1 MPREPLQY
9 IQQRLDATIDVQEE
23 IQEHYELNSWSLVAM
38 KSDRDAIT
46 AKVRQVMELS
56 SDEDALRRELERPHD
71 DPHGSLGLIDEL
83 HQATKAL
90 VTTGKND
97 FHADTAKHGRWR
109 NLTAGGQSRRER
121 MREAQAALIAWENS
135 DVDWTPTKTLHLD
148 TFRALFAQSGDELR
162 ALGKAESDTNEARHQ
177 LDRLAN
183 ALLDKLIAWYNN
195 ATAANDADTDIGAQ
209 VRRQITTT
217 YTPHTSAPQ
226 PPPPPVIEQESM
238 KGNDT

>member
-9 IQQRLDATIDVQEE
+9 IQQRLDATIDVQEK
-23 IQEHYELNSWSLVAM
+23 IQETYELNSWSLSAM
-38 KSDRDAIT
+38 KTDRDALS
-46 AKVRQVMELS
+46 AKVLQVMQLS
-56 SDEDALRRELERPHD
+56 SDEDALRRELERPAN

-83 HQATKAL
+83 HQATKAV

-135 DVDWTPTKTLHLD
+135 DKEWTPTKTLHLD
-148 TFRALFAQSGDELR
+148 TFGALFGQSGDELR
-162 ALGKAESDTNEARHQ
+162 ALSKAESDTNEARHQ

-183 ALLDKLIAWYNN
+183 AMLDKLIAWYNN
-195 ATAANDADTDIGAQ
+195 VTAAYDTDTEIGAQ
-209 VRRQITTT
+209 VRGQITTT
-217 YTPHTSAPQ
+217 YTPSPAIAPQ
-226 PPPPPVIEQESM
+226 PPSPPPA
-238 KGNDT
+238 